1 MVTVFVGDDAE
12 PYTVHRDLITATSYF
27 FSKALTGEF
36 QERGGE
42 VRLPDHKSEHFSC
55 YVQWLYEGQF
65 ENTKGANSS
74 LSLDLL
80 LLGSYLQDRHFG
92 NGVTDNL
99 INQMKLTGRCPGGL
113 ALKLYPDLPAAS
125 PIRKLLV
132 DTWVCCSNGD

>member
-12 PYTVHRDLITATSYF
+12 PYTVHRDLITATSDF

-65 ENTKGANSS
+65 ENTKGQIPH
-74 LSLDLL
+74 
-80 LLGSYLQDRHFG
+80 YLW
-92 NGVTDNL
+92 
-99 INQMKLTGRCPGGL
+99 IC
-113 ALKLYPDLPAAS
+113 
-125 PIRKLLV
+125 
-132 DTWVCCSNGD
+132 CCSGVIFKTATSETG